1 MIENST
7 ALTMDCLTSIMLE
20 AIIYIQ
26 GQAMNLP
33 LNGIL
38 IIYNENINV
47 TSLKET
53 TRLDIKTIFRMVTF
67 IVSSQVCVLSDNDVI
82 KWDTL
87 ATTFMY
93 SSFYNR
99 LLMIV

>member
-26 GQAMNLP
+26 GQTMNLP

-47 TSLKET
+47 TNLKG
-53 TRLDIKTIFRMVTF
+53 
-67 IVSSQVCVLSDNDVI
+67 
-82 KWDTL
+82 
-87 ATTFMY
+87 Y
-93 SSFYNR
+93 G
-99 LLMIV
+99 